1 MLLLRS
7 PVGPVDRSPVSN
19 PASVPIVDLMDL
31 AGAPF
36 PMAFR
41 NPNLAAELTAIGY
54 PEVDLDSVMP
64 YFSIVQESSALGC
77 EVQWETKD
85 NWPTV
90 SMTRPLW
97 CEPDDVNLPGL
108 HPVGHTPRD
117 AA

>member
-1 MLLLRS
+1 
-7 PVGPVDRSPVSN
+7 
-19 PASVPIVDLMDL
+19 MDL